1 MVEKGIRGGICQST
15 HRYAKA
21 NNKYIK
27 NYDKKIESSQLTYLD
42 ANNLYGWSMFQKLPV
57 NGFMWEYDLSR
68 FNEDF
73 IKSYNENSDKGYFL
87 EVDIEYPKQ
96 LWSSHKDFYQKEQKI
111 EKVETLFAVQK
122 TKKNMS

>member
-1 MVEKGIRGGICQST
+1 MVENGIRGGICQST

-42 ANNLYGWSMFQKLPV
+42 ANNLYGWAMFQKLPV